1 MTASHS
7 DSFPGQARTFD
18 EAPIKTVNLAIQ
30 GGGAHGAF
38 GWGVI
43 DALLE
48 DGRLSF
54 EGISGTSAGSMNAVI
69 MAEGL
74 RKGGN
79 NGAREA
85 LEDFWKDV
93 SSAGRLYNPVKRAPW
108 EFLLY
113 GWKMENS
120 ATFEWF
126 NSMTRWFSPYQ
137 LNPFDFNPLRDVLES
152 HVDFDAL
159 RACTSVKLF
168 LSATN
173 VRSGKVRVFDTSETS
188 ADAVMA
194 SACLPYLFKAV
205 EIDGEFYWDGGYMGN
220 PSLFPFH
227 YRTKAEDMVIV
238 HINPI
243 ERPGPPMMPNEI
255 FNRVNEVS
263 FNASLLH
270 ELRSIAFVQK
280 LLDQDWIKPEF
291 RSRLKSV
298 RVHPIRADAALSD
311 LSIASKFASD
321 WNFLRMLRDRG
332 RAVGAAWLTRA
343 YEDIGVKSSADLNE
357 EYLR

>member
-1 MTASHS
+1 MPQSPS
-7 DSFPGQARTFD
+7 ENFQGQAPGFA

-48 DGRLSF
+48 DGRLNF
-54 EGISGTSAGSMNAVI
+54 EGVSGTSAGSMNAVI
-69 MAEGL
+69 LAEGL

-79 NGAREA
+79 AGGRQA
-85 LEDFWKDV
+85 LEDFWQDV
-93 SSAGRLYNPVKRAPW
+93 SSAGRLYNPVQRAPW

-113 GWKMENS
+113 GWRMENS
-120 ATFEWF
+120 PAFEWF

-137 LNPFDFNPLRDVLES
+137 LNPFDFNPLRDVLEA
-152 HVDFDAL
+152 HVDFTAL

-173 VRSGKVRVFDTSETS
+173 VRTGKVRVFDTAETT

-205 EIDGEFYWDGGYMGN
+205 EIQGEFYWDGGYMGN
-220 PSLFPFH
+220 PALFPFH
-227 YRTKAEDMVIV
+227 YKTNAQDLVIV

-243 ERPGPPMMPNEI
+243 ERQGPPMMPNEI

-280 LLDQDWIKPEF
+280 LLDQDWIKPEY
-291 RSRLKSV
+291 RSRLKSI

-311 LSIASKFASD
+311 LSVASKFASD

-332 RAVGAAWLTRA
+332 RSVGAAWVQRV
-343 YEDIGVKSSADLNE
+343 YEDIGIRSSADLNE

>member
-1 MTASHS
+1 
-7 DSFPGQARTFD
+7 
-18 EAPIKTVNLAIQ
+18 
-30 GGGAHGAF
+30 
-38 GWGVI
+38 
-43 DALLE
+43 
-48 DGRLSF
+48 
-54 EGISGTSAGSMNAVI
+54 
-69 MAEGL
+69 
-74 RKGGN
+74 
-79 NGAREA
+79 
-85 LEDFWKDV
+85 
-93 SSAGRLYNPVKRAPW
+93 
-108 EFLLY
+108 
-113 GWKMENS
+113 MENS
-120 ATFEWF
+120 AAFEWF

-152 HVDFDAL
+152 HVDFEGL

-227 YRTKAEDMVIV
+227 YKTKSQDMVIV

-280 LLDQDWIKPEF
+280 LLDQDWIRPEY
-291 RSRLKSV
+291 RSRLKSI

-311 LSIASKFASD
+311 LSVASKFASD

-332 RAVGAAWLTRA
+332 RAVGAAWLARV